1 MAVWVGHKQLGN
13 PDSFVGD
20 DELCWLLGG
29 GDKHIWV
36 HMPWRTE
43 SLEWKPA
50 ACLSPGSHRTWV
62 LWSLRHTGLGQL
74 WWGDAAVEMRKKR
87 HFLGFDLL
95 FLCVILIAHTPQPL
109 PLPYPTPHR
118 AQFLVCGLYLFG
130 FAFFLVVFHAEMSGS
145 LVSREVFRSTEGFV
159 GLGLNKGRKCRY
171 WGEGHGIVSWKIY
184 IQMFWVFYKYQLKLS
199 AWKKNTPWNTVL
211 MLSLPYLHTGNSPFD
226 RTDFSLLM
234 KSMEQIPFRL

>member
-1 MAVWVGHKQLGN
+1 
-13 PDSFVGD
+13 
-20 DELCWLLGG
+20 
-29 GDKHIWV
+29 
-36 HMPWRTE
+36 
-43 SLEWKPA
+43 
-50 ACLSPGSHRTWV
+50 
-62 LWSLRHTGLGQL
+62 
-74 WWGDAAVEMRKKR
+74 MRKKR

-171 WGEGHGIVSWKIY
+171 
-184 IQMFWVFYKYQLKLS
+184 
-199 AWKKNTPWNTVL
+199 
-211 MLSLPYLHTGNSPFD
+211 
-226 RTDFSLLM
+226 
-234 KSMEQIPFRL
+234 